1 MTIIDFHTHAF
12 ADALAGRALAKLA
25 ANSGLGHALDGTVG
39 ALRASM
45 RRAGIGRSVVCPI
58 ATRPH
63 HYAGI
68 RDWARE
74 VRASAPDLEMLV
86 SVHPDDPQ
94 AAAHLEEAAADGFK
108 GVKFHPYYQ
117 GFSVDEPRMRPLY
130 GKIRDLNLMV
140 VVHCGFDIAYPHDRW
155 CNPAKI
161 AHLAEDFPGLKLV
174 ATHFGGWMDWEE
186 SARTLLGRP
195 IWLDASM
202 ASPFL
207 PPERVREMAL
217 AHPAEYLLFGTD
229 SPWTD
234 QSAEVAF
241 WKSLDLGDGFLRGF
255 FGGNAERLLASAG
268 RPA

>member
-1 MTIIDFHTHAF
+1 MTVIDFHTHAF

-45 RRAGIGRSVVCPI
+45 RRAGIDRAVVCPI

-68 RDWARE
+68 RDWARA
-74 VRASAPDLEMLV
+74 VRASAPELEMLV
-86 SVHPDDPQ
+86 SVHPDDPH
-94 AAAHLEEAAADGFK
+94 AAEHLEEAAADGFK

-117 GFSVDEPRMRPLY
+117 GFSVDEPRMRLLY
-130 GKIRDLNLMV
+130 GTIRDLNLLV
-140 VVHCGFDIAYPHDRW
+140 VFHCGFDIAYPRDPW

-161 AHLAEDFPGLKLV
+161 ARLADDFPGLKLV
-174 ATHFGGWMDWEE
+174 ATHFGGWMAWEE

-195 IWLDASM
+195 IWLDVSM
-202 ASPFL
+202 AFPFL
-207 PPERVREMAL
+207 PPERVRGMAL

-234 QSAEVAF
+234 QSAELAR
-241 WKSLDLGDGFLRGF
+241 WRSLDLGEDFLRSLL
-255 FGGNAERLLASAG
+255 GGNAARLLASAG